1 MQNNRPQLFNPSK
14 LNSILKFKYID
25 FNFRKSLNRDV
36 RKKELLKITIEN

>member
-14 LNSILKFKYID
+14 FKSLFMLKYID

-36 RKKELLKITIEN
+36 RKKELLKITVEN